1 MCHFQKEHVV
11 QVCMKIIITD
21 MRTRSLKTVN
31 TSLFLRDQCSWIIL
45 AVESSVCMWPQTYN
59 YKKLLV
65 PKASYSYSCIKTT
78 LCI

>member
-1 MCHFQKEHVV
+1 MMCHFQKEHVV

-31 TSLFLRDQCSWIIL
+31 TSLMFMDY
-45 AVESSVCMWPQTYN
+45 SSCRVISMHVATNLQLK
-59 YKKLLV
+59 KKLLV